1 MARIHRNGNMLIRLD
16 SIVAVSSDM
25 DKPKELAIFTNS
37 PGIFKIHFEKDEEV
51 TKYIDDLQT
60 RIEKELPDSN
70 TMSKKEKT
78 NKDLTSKIIRST
90 FSRGEGHGKQ
100 DMLDAIDWAAKEME
114 LAAGNIDCIWNG
126 MSITDER
133 LASMSMSLPYMNN
146 QIVMVVKDSSGFA
159 SIDDMAGKSI
169 GVQSGSFAE
178 EVLETY
184 PEYADFFASV
194 TVLPYD
200 EYLTALM
207 DLQQGGVDGVLID
220 LVVAEYRIAGL
231 GDDSLIVIDS
241 LEDDLY
247 GIGFRK
253 EDVALRDKVDEILTE
268 MEADGTIEEISTEWF
283 GKNISIIG
291 AAAE

>member
-1 MARIHRNGNMLIRLD
+1 MKKFLSLLLVTLLFVGVMAHHAFAETADASVENILNKGTLILGLDDTFPPMGFRDEDTNEIVGYDIDLAKEVAARLG
-16 SIVAVSSDM
+16 V
-25 DKPKELAIFTNS
+25 ELVCQ
-37 PGIFKIHFEKDEEV
+37 P
-51 TKYIDDLQT
+51 
-60 RIEKELPDSN
+60 
-70 TMSKKEKT
+70 
-78 NKDLTSKIIRST
+78 
-90 FSRGEGHGKQ
+90 
-100 DMLDAIDWAAKEME
+100 IDWAAKEME

-253 EDVALRDKVDEILTE
+253 ADVALRDKVNELLIE
-268 MEADGTIEEISTEWF
+268 MENDGTIEKISTEWF

>member
-1 MARIHRNGNMLIRLD
+1 MKKFLSLFLVAMMFVGVMAHHAFAEDTSLADIQAKGTLILGLDDTFPPMGFRDEDTNEIVGYDIDLAAEVAARLG
-16 SIVAVSSDM
+16 V
-25 DKPKELAIFTNS
+25 ELVCQ
-37 PGIFKIHFEKDEEV
+37 P
-51 TKYIDDLQT
+51 
-60 RIEKELPDSN
+60 
-70 TMSKKEKT
+70 
-78 NKDLTSKIIRST
+78 
-90 FSRGEGHGKQ
+90 
-100 DMLDAIDWAAKEME
+100 IDWAAKEME
-114 LAAGNIDCIWNG
+114 LANKNIDCIWNG

-133 LASMSMSLPYMNN
+133 LESMAMSLPYMNN
-146 QIVMVVKDSSGFA
+146 QIVMVVKDGNGYA
-159 SIDDMAGKSI
+159 SIADLAGKDI

-184 PEYADFFASV
+184 EDYADFFASV
-194 TVLPYD
+194 NVLPYD

-231 GDDSLIVIDS
+231 NDDSLIVIDS

-253 EDVALRDKVDEILTE
+253 ADVALRDRVNELLVE
-268 MEADGTIEEISTEWF
+268 MENDGTSAEISTKWF

-291 AAAE
+291 AAE